1 MQKLLDGRLGERGS
15 RGSREADLGPVHPL
29 GRDVP
34 REQAL
39 EERLVLAGRVL
50 DLPRERRTEGDDG
63 RLEERV
69 EGMYPPGPER
79 VEGLRCGLSRGGPH
93 ELEEAEPG

>member
-1 MQKLLDGRLGERGS
+1 MENLLTGRLSERGS
-15 RGSREADLGPVHPL
+15 WGSREADLGPVHPL

-79 VEGLRCGLSRGGPH
+79 VEGLRCGFVPSGPH
-93 ELEEAEPG
+93 EVHAA